1 MIKDFFED
9 NTLSEIVE
17 KKYSGNALPAEE
29 VEKIVKTIGHKAPVA
44 LRLADKLIEE
54 KKGCASELE
63 HLSEIFSTSD
73 ALLGLTSIGKKIQ
86 YEGK

>member
-1 MIKDFFED
+1 M
-9 NTLSEIVE
+9 
-17 KKYSGNALPAEE
+17 
-29 VEKIVKTIGHKAPVA
+29 EKIVKTIGHKAPVA

-73 ALLGLTSIGKKIQ
+73 ALLGLTSIGKKFNTKENEKLRFSNNTGCRSIEADEQ
-86 YEGK
+86 TKTFSCF